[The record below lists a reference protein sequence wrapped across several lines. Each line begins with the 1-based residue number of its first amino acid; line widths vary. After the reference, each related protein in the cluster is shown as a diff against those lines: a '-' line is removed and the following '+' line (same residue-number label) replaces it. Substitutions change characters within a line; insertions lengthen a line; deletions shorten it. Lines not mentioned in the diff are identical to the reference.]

1 MHALRVW
8 FGLGVPCAALFV
20 AACAASAPEVGTRAV
35 GESLSAPL
43 PWSESPPAQ
52 LLPAEAPQFVAV
64 TFDDNFISGLGD
76 VTGGMTFVTDLLR
89 NKLNPPGN
97 GTAGT
102 FDGTPVRTTFFFT
115 SLYIETDDG
124 NRTAWRTAVTDGHEP
139 ADHTVHHSDG
149 TEFSADDWQSEIG
162 GCVNELTS
170 PDIGI
175 GISAS
180 DVIGF
185 RSPYLAYNP
194 NLVPTLQQDHF
205 VYDSSVQSCFQD
217 NENGTNCAWPYT
229 LDAGSPDAATVTDK
243 FQRPGLS
250 TNPGFIEFAI
260 PALIV
265 PSDEIAPQY
274 GITPGLRD
282 RIPPAMPLPSFYEKN
297 TGKIA
302 GLDATLFVDAGLSAS
317 EVLGVLKYNLDLHLQ
332 GNRSPLVFVA
342 HSHIYADNYTA
353 AANALSVADRQNAI
367 SSFIDYALSK
377 PEVRMRPLRDLVN
390 WLDTPTPLN
399 GMRLPRP
406 QSGGAGGTSAGGS
419 AGSANAVGA
428 GTTSASV
435 GGSGGASGV
444 ATGGGAGSAS
454 VAGGSSSR
462 ADSGSVN
469 GESSC
474 GIARRR
480 TSGSAWLAGSLAFA
494 AILRRRKRGRKVVA
508 FAVGRQPRIFG
519 V

>member
-1 MHALRVW
+1 MHSLRVW
-8 FGLGVPCAALFV
+8 FGLGATCAALGGAGCGV
-20 AACAASAPEVGTRAV
+20 SAPDSALERATE
-35 GESLSAPL
+35 GLSAPL
-43 PWSESPPAQ
+43 AWSESPPAQ
-52 LLPAEAPQFVAV
+52 FLPAEAPQFVAV

-76 VTGGMTFVTDLLR
+76 TKGGMTFVTDLLR
-89 NKLNPPGN
+89 DKLNPPGN
-97 GTAGT
+97 GTVGT

-149 TEFSADDWQSEIG
+149 TEFSADDWQTEIG

-175 GISAS
+175 GIAVS

-194 NLVPTLQQDHF
+194 NLVPTLQSDHF

-217 NENGTNCAWPYT
+217 DENGTNCAWPYT
-229 LDAGSPDAATVTDK
+229 LDAGSPDAVTITDK

-250 TNPGFIEFAI
+250 TNPGFIEFPI

-265 PSDEIAPQY
+265 PSDDIAPQY

-282 RIPPAMPLPSFYEKN
+282 RIPPAMPLPSFYEKA

-302 GLDATLFVDAGLSAS
+302 GLDATLFVDAGLTAS

-353 AANALSVADRQNAI
+353 AANALSVSDRQNAI
-367 SSFIDYALSK
+367 SSFIDYALTK

-390 WLDTPTPLN
+390 WLNAPTPLN
-399 GMRLPRP
+399 GVRLPRP
-406 QSGGAGGTSAGGS
+406 PVGGAGGASAGGS
-419 AGSANAVGA
+419 AGTSNTGGA
-428 GTTSASV
+428 GTTGA
-435 GGSGGASGV
+435 GGSGAGDAMGI
-444 ATGGGAGSAS
+444 AIGGGAGSSS
-454 VAGGSSSR
+454 VAGTSNQR

-474 GIARRR
+474 RIATRR
-480 TSGSAWLAGSLAFA
+480 TPGSAWLAGSLAFA
-494 AILRRRKRGRKVVA
+494 AILRRRKRARKL
-508 FAVGRQPRIFG
+508 
-519 V
+519 